1 MKKLI
6 PLNIITIL
14 LTFLLM
20 KFTLDKL
27 IKLTEI
33 KMTIEEMNEA
43 RFIFFCFIIL
53 IFCLFILFFILYY
66 LIYNMFEEK

>member
-1 MKKLI
+1 
-6 PLNIITIL
+6 
-14 LTFLLM
+14 M

-33 KMTIEEMNEA
+33 KMSIEEMNEA